1 MTAALLD
8 LDHIGVRKAVGAF
21 LLRTDDGWALVD
33 CGPASTAHVL
43 EHRLREHGRSVG
55 DLRHLLLTHIHL
67 DHAGAAGVL
76 VRRNPGLR
84 VHVSG
89 VGAPHLVD
97 PSKLESSARRLY
109 GEAFDALWGEI
120 APVPEENVEVLGS
133 SVVGLACFGAPGHAS
148 HQVCFVGPDGTA
160 YPGDAAGVRI
170 EPGRHVV
177 PYAPPPDI
185 DVEAWHRTLDELEA
199 RAPAR
204 LALPHFGFFSDVA
217 SHVARLRA
225 RIDLWTERVGR
236 GVPVEQFVA
245 SAEVDLAADGE
256 ADVDYFSSHSPW
268 VPSFLGL
275 ERYWRKRREREAAA

>member
-1 MTAALLD
+1 VTAALLD
-8 LDHIGVRKAVGAF
+8 LDHIGVRKAIGAF

-33 CGPASTAHVL
+33 CGPASTVHVL
-43 EHRLREHGRSVG
+43 EHGLREHGLSLG
-55 DLRHLLLTHIHL
+55 DIRHLLLTHIHL

-76 VRRNPGLR
+76 VRRNPELR
-84 VHVSG
+84 VHVSA

-97 PSKLESSARRLY
+97 PSRLEASARRLY
-109 GEAFDALWGEI
+109 GEAFDGLWGEL
-120 APVPEENVEVLGS
+120 APVPEGNVDVLGEDAI
-133 SVVGLACFGAPGHAS
+133 GLACFPAPGHAS
-148 HQVCFVGPDGTA
+148 HQVCFVGTDGTA

-199 RAPAR
+199 REPTR
-204 LALPHFGFFSDVA
+204 LALPHFGVFDDVGP
-217 SHVARLRA
+217 HVTRLR
-225 RIDLWTERVGR
+225 RRLDLWAERVGG

-275 ERYWRKRREREAAA
+275 ERYWRKRREAEAA

>member
-1 MTAALLD
+1 VTAALLD
-8 LDHIGVRKAVGAF
+8 LEHLGVPKAVGAF

-55 DLRHLLLTHIHL
+55 DLRHLLLTHVHL

-76 VRRNPGLR
+76 VRRNPELR
-84 VHVSG
+84 VHVSA

-97 PSKLESSARRLY
+97 PSKLEASARRLY
-109 GEAFDALWGEI
+109 GEAFDALWGEL
-120 APVPEENVEVLGS
+120 APVPEENVDVVGED
-133 SVVGLACFGAPGHAS
+133 VVGLACFPAPGHAS

-177 PYAPPPDI
+177 PFAPPPDI

-199 RAPAR
+199 LTGERAFVVHVVGGGAR
-204 LALPHFGFFSDVA
+204 NDLLNQLTADACGRRVLAGPEEATVLGNLLVQ
-217 SHVARLRA
+217 ARTMGDLAPGSTVRDTARGSA
-225 RIDLWTERVGR
+225 RITEYTPR
-236 GVPVEQFVA
+236 
-245 SAEVDLAADGE
+245 
-256 ADVDYFSSHSPW
+256 SSPA
-268 VPSFLGL
+268 L
-275 ERYWRKRREREAAA
+275 R